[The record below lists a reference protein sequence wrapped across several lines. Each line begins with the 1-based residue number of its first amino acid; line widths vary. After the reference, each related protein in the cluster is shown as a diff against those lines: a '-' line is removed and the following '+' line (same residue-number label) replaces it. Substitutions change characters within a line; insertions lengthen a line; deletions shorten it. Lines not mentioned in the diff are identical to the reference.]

1 MRRKIYTYVTDA
13 MLDAAAN
20 AIEDAAAAASEDSI
34 CSQIGSQG
42 PNDGDRDPGD
52 ES

>member
-1 MRRKIYTYVTDA
+1 MTTKIYTYVTDA

-34 CSQIGSQG
+34 GSQIGCPG
-42 PNDGDRDPGD
+42 ANDGDRDPGD
-52 ES
+52 GS